1 MYKYLVH
8 LRLLKPKW
16 DGLMMLLSDTKIE
29 ITNKRVTG
37 SVLIKFFFTVY
48 IQEDSP
54 MPIER
59 DSPPRGCIN
68 IEWNSLS
75 GFTFNDFN
83 PFVYFQRVYIG
94 IQQLMSD
101 EKALYNVEMSVWKV
115 GHFPHHHHSIDHL
128 VLDGS
133 VPENPFSKEQLAWN
147 IYILIFL
154 S

>member
-8 LRLLKPKW
+8 LPLLKPKW
-16 DGLMMLLSDTKIE
+16 DGLMMLLSDTKLD
-29 ITNKRVTG
+29 ITNKRVSTYIFFP
-37 SVLIKFFFTVY
+37 VLL
-48 IQEDSP
+48 QEDSP

-94 IQQLMSD
+94 VQQLMSD

-133 VPENPFSKEQLAWN
+133 VPENPFSKEQVARN
-147 IYILIFL
+147 FYILIFL
-154 S
+154 P

>member
-1 MYKYLVH
+1 MH
-8 LRLLKPKW
+8 LPLLKPKW
-16 DGLMMLLSDTKIE
+16 DGLMMLLSDTKLE

-37 SVLIKFFFTVY
+37 SVHIHIFFPVY
-48 IQEDSP
+48 IQENSP

-68 IEWNSLS
+68 IEWDSLS
-75 GFTFNDFN
+75 VFTFNDFN